1 MIPVIEVLFGDVVW
15 SDLVDMSLADHQ
27 AAERVVVD
35 VDARAVAPVAI
46 RRLVREGRICMIC
59 EAACPVRM
67 RFYQGKRLICQNLQE
82 MHILCVRLMVGI
94 EGPRVMY

>member
-1 MIPVIEVLFGDVVW
+1 MVSPVKITFRLVRASLVHVGLGD
-15 SDLVDMSLADHQ
+15 HER
-27 AAERVVVD
+27 AERVVLK
-35 VDARAVAPVAI
+35 VDARAVLAV
-46 RRLVREGRICMIC
+46 LGVGVREGRICMIC